1 MANIFTRS
9 PYIVTINETGQ
20 VETKIELRLWNSTS
34 TTAVPTAPQYILSKL
49 IPSSNAPATYY
60 DISPYIREFINH
72 NTIQTTP
79 AVNQNTTTTQYCQVQ
94 IRKYKRVT
102 NTFVE
107 VGTAEQHRAFEGFGY
122 FEDGYNP
129 SLTEVLLSPL
139 TYYYYGT
146 NDIGW
151 ITVSNSNN
159 TFLRY
164 TNPSGSVFNLPISGL
179 PNRVSNFP
187 RVYSSFLGVGN
198 KVELLNSVGAVTWT
212 GYFYPKTECKYTP
225 VRLDFVNK
233 FGAWQR
239 EWFFKA
245 SYDNLNVENR
255 EYNTLPSTYPNYTLT
270 QGQRN
275 VFNSNGKRTI
285 RVNTDWVDETY
296 SEVIQQMMLSEKM
309 LIDGKAAKM
318 NTKSTEL
325 FKSINTHMINY
336 QLEFEYAFDTINS
349 VI

>member
-1 MANIFTRS
+1 MANIFVRS

-20 VETKIELRLWNSTS
+20 VETKIELRIWNGTSST
-34 TTAVPTAPQYILSKL
+34 AIPTAPQYVLSKL
-49 IPSSNAPATYY
+49 IPSSNSAATYY
-60 DISPYIREFINH
+60 DLAPYIREFINH

-164 TNPSGSVFNLPISGL
+164 TNPSGSVYNLPISGL

-239 EWFFKA
+239 QWFFTA
-245 SYDNLNVENR
+245 SYDTLNVENT
-255 EYNTLPSTYPNYTLT
+255 EYNLMQSSFPNYSVTE
-270 QGQRN
+270 GQRQ
-275 VFNSNGKRTI
+275 VFNANGKQTI
-285 RVNTDWVDETY
+285 RVNSDWVDEDFK
-296 SEVIQQMMLSEKM
+296 EVIKQLMLSEKI
-309 LIDGKAAKM
+309 LVNGTAAKI
-318 NTKSTEL
+318 NTKSMDL
-325 FKSINTHMINY
+325 QKSINNNLINY
-336 QLEFEYAFDTINS
+336 QVEFEYAYDVINS